1 MKAKISR
8 GGKLSA
14 VFLFIFAVLGISLN
28 LQTPTIDAT
37 PDRVD
42 FAAFDEMSLA
52 DTLDLPE
59 RAPNVNISDTYI
71 APAVRS
77 YTSTTTSYSSE
88 TRTNSISILGRTIDI
103 FVSSDTRINAGSMV
117 ARYINGSKYRG
128 QFYYGHNSAQ
138 VFGGLANLSVGSTFT
153 INLDG
158 TDYQYRIAK
167 IETVVNDD
175 SLAFNMKKVA
185 SGKDYNGTQYDVTL
199 MTCAGTPYGDGNA
212 THRTIVYA
220 YLD

>member
-59 RAPNVNISDTYI
+59 RAPDVNISDTYT

-158 TDYQYRIAK
+158 TDYHYRIAK
-167 IETVVNDD
+167 IETVANDD
-175 SLAFNMKKVA
+175 TLASNMKKVA

-199 MTCAGTPYGDGNA
+199 MTCAGTPYGNGNA

>member
-59 RAPNVNISDTYI
+59 RAPNVNISDTYT

-158 TDYQYRIAK
+158 TDYHYRIAK
-167 IETVVNDD
+167 IETVANDD
-175 SLAFNMKKVA
+175 SLASNMKKVA

>member
-59 RAPNVNISDTYI
+59 RAPNVNISDTYT
-71 APAVRS
+71 APAVRG

-158 TDYQYRIAK
+158 TDYHYRIAK
-167 IETVVNDD
+167 IETVANDD
-175 SLAFNMKKVA
+175 TLASNMKKVA

>member
-59 RAPNVNISDTYI
+59 RAPNVNISDTYT
-71 APAVRS
+71 APAVRG

-158 TDYQYRIAK
+158 TDYHYRIAK
-167 IETVVNDD
+167 IETVANDD
-175 SLAFNMKKVA
+175 SLASNMKKVA

>member
-59 RAPNVNISDTYI
+59 RAPDVNISDTYT

-77 YTSTTTSYSSE
+77 YTSTTASYSSE

-158 TDYQYRIAK
+158 TDYHYRIAK
-167 IETVVNDD
+167 IETVANDD
-175 SLAFNMKKVA
+175 TLASNMKKVA

>member
-59 RAPNVNISDTYI
+59 RAPNVNISDTYT

-88 TRTNSISILGRTIDI
+88 TRTNSISILGRTIDV

-167 IETVVNDD
+167 IETVANDD
-175 SLAFNMKKVA
+175 TLASNMKKVA

>member
-59 RAPNVNISDTYI
+59 RAPNVNISDTYT

-158 TDYQYRIAK
+158 TDYYYRIAK
-167 IETVVNDD
+167 IETVANDD
-175 SLAFNMKKVA
+175 TLASNMKKVA
-185 SGKDYNGTQYDVTL
+185 SGKDYNGTQYDVAL

>member
-52 DTLDLPE
+52 DALDLPE
-59 RAPNVNISDTYI
+59 RAPNVNISDTYT

-117 ARYINGSKYRG
+117 ARYINGNKYRG
-128 QFYYGHNSAQ
+128 QFYYGHNSSQ

-167 IETVVNDD
+167 IETVANDD
-175 SLAFNMKKVA
+175 SLASNMKKVA

>member
-59 RAPNVNISDTYI
+59 RAPNVNISDTYT
-71 APAVRS
+71 APAVRLYLYNYKLFVGNPHQFDFDSWS
-77 YTSTTTSYSSE
+77 Y
-88 TRTNSISILGRTIDI
+88 D
-103 FVSSDTRINAGSMV
+103 
-117 ARYINGSKYRG
+117 
-128 QFYYGHNSAQ
+128 
-138 VFGGLANLSVGSTFT
+138 
-153 INLDG
+153 
-158 TDYQYRIAK
+158 
-167 IETVVNDD
+167 
-175 SLAFNMKKVA
+175 
-185 SGKDYNGTQYDVTL
+185 
-199 MTCAGTPYGDGNA
+199 
-212 THRTIVYA
+212 
-220 YLD
+220 

>member
-59 RAPNVNISDTYI
+59 RAPNVNISDTYT

-167 IETVVNDD
+167 IETVANDD
-175 SLAFNMKKVA
+175 TLASNMKKVA

>member
-59 RAPNVNISDTYI
+59 RAPNVNISDTYT

-158 TDYQYRIAK
+158 TDYYYRIAK

-175 SLAFNMKKVA
+175 TLASNMKKVA
-185 SGKDYNGTQYDVTL
+185 SGKDYNGAQYDVTL

>member
-59 RAPNVNISDTYI
+59 RAPDVNISDTYT

-158 TDYQYRIAK
+158 TDYHYRIAK
-167 IETVVNDD
+167 IETVANDD
-175 SLAFNMKKVA
+175 TLASNMKKVA

>member
-158 TDYQYRIAK
+158 TDYHYRIAK
-167 IETVVNDD
+167 IETVANDD
-175 SLAFNMKKVA
+175 TLASNMKKVA

>member
-59 RAPNVNISDTYI
+59 RAPNVNISDTYT

-88 TRTNSISILGRTIDI
+88 TRANSISILGRTIDI

-158 TDYQYRIAK
+158 TDYYYRIAK
-167 IETVVNDD
+167 IETVANDD
-175 SLAFNMKKVA
+175 TLASNMKKVA

-199 MTCAGTPYGDGNA
+199 MTCAGSPYGDGNA

>member
-59 RAPNVNISDTYI
+59 RAPNVNISDTYT

-77 YTSTTTSYSSE
+77 YTSTTASYSSE

-158 TDYQYRIAK
+158 TDYHYRIAK
-167 IETVVNDD
+167 IETVANDD
-175 SLAFNMKKVA
+175 TLASNMKKVA

-212 THRTIVYA
+212 THRSIVYA

>member
-59 RAPNVNISDTYI
+59 RAPNVNISDTYT

-158 TDYQYRIAK
+158 TDYHYRIAK
-167 IETVVNDD
+167 IETVANDD
-175 SLAFNMKKVA
+175 TLASNMKKVA

>member
-42 FAAFDEMSLA
+42 FAAFDEMNLA

-59 RAPNVNISDTYI
+59 RAPNVNISDTYT

-77 YTSTTTSYSSE
+77 YASTTTSYSSE

-138 VFGGLANLSVGSTFT
+138 VFGGLANLSTGSTFT

-158 TDYQYRIAK
+158 TDYHYRIAK
-167 IETVVNDD
+167 IETVANDD
-175 SLAFNMKKVA
+175 TLASNMKKVA

>member
-59 RAPNVNISDTYI
+59 RAPNVNISDTYA

-77 YTSTTTSYSSE
+77 YTSTATSYSSE

-167 IETVVNDD
+167 IETVANDD
-175 SLAFNMKKVA
+175 SLASNMKKVA
-185 SGKDYNGTQYDVTL
+185 SGKDYSGTQYDVTL

>member
-59 RAPNVNISDTYI
+59 RAPNVNISDTYT

-158 TDYQYRIAK
+158 TDYYYRIAK
-167 IETVVNDD
+167 IETVANDD
-175 SLAFNMKKVA
+175 TLASNMKKVA